1 MSESIQERWGD
12 EIKSESP
19 FEQSSSSTLTVLP
32 FPDSQDLLPDLT
44 RSLRSSRLRT
54 YKSRGYPGRHEDFSW
69 MKMLPLSS
77 VYETNALVNKKQWPQ
92 MPIAPSL
99 SKTKCGLIKLS
110 NWLVQGK
117 NSNFCVFPSP
127 PRNSTLIV
135 YYILIWGVPPTQVQM
150 TLVKL

>member
-44 RSLRSSRLRT
+44 HPLRSSRLRT

-77 VYETNALVNKKQWPQ
+77 VYKTNALVNKKQWPQ

-110 NWLVQGK
+110 TDWCRARIPT
-117 NSNFCVFPSP
+117 SVFFP
-127 PRNSTLIV
+127 LHLE
-135 YYILIWGVPPTQVQM
+135 ILH
-150 TLVKL
+150 